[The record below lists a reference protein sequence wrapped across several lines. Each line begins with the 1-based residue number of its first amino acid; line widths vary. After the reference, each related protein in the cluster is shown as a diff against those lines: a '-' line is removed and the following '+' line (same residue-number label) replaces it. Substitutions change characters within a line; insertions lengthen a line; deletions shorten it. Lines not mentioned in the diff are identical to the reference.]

1 MEVLMIRNVKLL
13 LEKCDVR
20 MFFRKFFDRIKAL
33 TEKFPGILVE
43 LRPSNSLPKLVGL
56 IKHIFAPERRFATVA
71 LLITLFLLISI
82 STIHTKGSILPVDRD
97 VVRAFEILKS
107 TNTGRVLIER
117 VRDVTNGSFIYLTI
131 GNTDGDRLFDECG
144 KKVRGLTRVD
154 FRTTG
159 RFCKIDRVTVITNRD
174 LVGTDIHE
182 IVKSLAF
189 ELENVYQAFNL
200 SCVCPGT
207 DSPLAPLTQARVIEE
222 LGINN

>member
-1 MEVLMIRNVKLL
+1 MM
-13 LEKCDVR
+13 LEKLDFP
-20 MFFRKFFDRIKAL
+20 MFLSELFYRIKVL
-33 TEKFPGILVE
+33 TGKFPGILAE
-43 LRPSNSLPKLVGL
+43 LRSSFSPPNLVVF
-56 IKHIFAPERRFATVA
+56 IKYSFAPERRIAV
-71 LLITLFLLISI
+71 ITLLISI
-82 STIHTKGSILPVDRD
+82 LLLISITTIQSKGSILPVDSD
-97 VVRAFEILKS
+97 VVRAFEMLKS

-154 FRTTG
+154 FRMTG

-174 LVGTDIHE
+174 LVGTNIHE

-189 ELENVYQAFNL
+189 ELENVYQVFNL